1 MATMAGAESRPAATI
16 VGGAEGLRVGLVH
29 ARWNEAIV
37 SRLVDGAKRSIN
49 AHGAIA
55 VEVSAPGAFELPF
68 AAQIL
73 IESGGVDAVVVVG
86 AVIRG
91 DTTHYELVSEGCAS
105 GVLEVQL
112 KTGKP
117 IGFGVVTVEN
127 TEQALTRSAGP
138 GGHNVGEEAAAAAIE
153 MAVLA
158 ERLASP

>member
-1 MATMAGAESRPAATI
+1 MAGAESRPAAAI
-16 VGGAEGLRVGLVH
+16 VGDAEGLRVGVVQ
-29 ARWNEAIV
+29 ARWNVAIV
-37 SRLVDGAKRSIN
+37 SRLVDGAKRSIA

-55 VEVSAPGAFELPF
+55 VDVSVPGSFELPF
-68 AAQIL
+68 AAHAL
-73 IESGGVDAVVVVG
+73 IESGRVDAVVVVG

-91 DTTHYELVSEGCAS
+91 ETTHYELVSEGCAN

-112 KTGKP
+112 RTGKP

-127 TEQALTRSAGP
+127 TEQALTRSEGP

-158 ERLASP
+158 SRLASP